1 MVQARQAVSAYG
13 GHITVSGNSPPTG
26 AKELKSGGEKSW
38 TREQRRRGS
47 CSVEGRAEGRN
58 ALSSRSEALRCLRRA
73 SIDEAPRTC
82 KSVIYLGA
90 PAPTFSLPARQSLRG
105 VPDGD
110 DGLDDALG
118 LPVPRPDVLNLQ
130 PRAPE
135 QVPPLRLRPLHPG
148 RERHHVEVRVRREQ
162 AATLERDDEFVDEQ
176 LRGVGGHGGADLLE
190 DEAGEGIGPVVEDVA
205 EVVESGAWCGVRIT

>member
-58 ALSSRSEALRCLRRA
+58 ALSGRSEALRCVRRA

-82 KSVIYLGA
+82 EEVGDLSWRPRSRYLPVRVSEALRTATTASMMLSVSPSPAQTFSISSPALPSRSLHCASVRSIPAASVIMLKSECGGNS
-90 PAPTFSLPARQSLRG
+90 PPPWSGTTSSLMSS
-105 VPDGD
+105 
-110 DGLDDALG
+110 
-118 LPVPRPDVLNLQ
+118 
-130 PRAPE
+130 
-135 QVPPLRLRPLHPG
+135 
-148 RERHHVEVRVRREQ
+148 
-162 AATLERDDEFVDEQ
+162 F
-176 LRGVGGHGGADLLE
+176 
-190 DEAGEGIGPVVEDVA
+190 EA
-205 EVVESGAWCGVRIT
+205 SGAMAARICWRMRRARGSGQSWRTLRR